1 MVQTLR
7 GHTNNVMDV
16 GWSPDDSMLA
26 SASLDNLVLVWDSHG
41 QKRATL
47 TGARAASHLSP
58 SPPEPAVAA
67 PQATRAS

>member
-7 GHTNNVMDV
+7 GHTKDVMDV
-16 GWSPDDSMLA
+16 AWSPDDSMLA

-47 TGARAASHLSP
+47 TGARADTSRAR
-58 SPPEPAVAA
+58 A
-67 PQATRAS
+67 PRPKPGGAQATRAS